1 MVDFVHEALFYR
13 DPGEFLAGTVPF
25 VLDGLEIGEPVLVA
39 VPQRN
44 VDLIRAELG
53 AKAETVEFLD
63 MTTAGRNP
71 GRIIPGVLTTFA
83 NTHPTPVRIIG
94 EPIWAGRS
102 AVEYPACV
110 QHEALINTA
119 FDGRRAAIL
128 CPYDAARLTPD
139 VVQDAERTHPV
150 LVEDGRR
157 WSSERYDDPVKTA
170 EDFNRPLPAPPA
182 DAECHRFDL
191 HSLTAIRRRVSD
203 YATFAGLS
211 EDQVEDL
218 VLAVNELT
226 TNSVLHATG
235 SGELRVWQDGRSVVC
250 EVRDRGTLTNPMVGR
265 LKPAPNTRGGYGVV
279 MVNLLCDLV
288 RIHSDQHGTTIRV
301 HVTR

>member
-63 MTTAGRNP
+63 MTTTGRNP

-170 EDFNRPLPAPPA
+170 EDFNLPLPAPPA

-226 TNSVLHATG
+226 TNSVLHAAG